1 VIEFRIA
8 DTFIDSLTRLTGEEQ
23 KAVKTAAFDLQMN
36 PARPS
41 FQLERV
47 VKSKDKNFWSA
58 RITLDL
64 RLIVHRSESSLLLC
78 FVQHHD
84 EAYDW
89 ARRRKLE
96 VHPTTGAAQLVELRE
111 IMQEIVVPRYVGPS
125 PMECEGL
132 APPKPA
138 LFAHIP
144 ESDLLA
150 YGVPAEWLP
159 EVRKA
164 DEDSLF
170 VLAEH
175 LPVEATEALINL
187 ATGAKPRLAPT
198 LSSSYDPFTH
208 PDSERRFRAMR
219 TPEDLE
225 RAFTSAWEKWRR
237 PTAVRVP
244 RSRRI
249 QIQNQDDQA
258 EAVLPVCDWVYFA
271 TSSPED
277 FVTTRNIVREF
288 GMIIRTVF
296 NSAGIRIAN
305 VQQVRQRDTI
315 LLVHGGGRSKT
326 PYRPMFLCT
335 VVAPSCPVPNF
346 DGISFLDESQQERLR
361 NSGYSPDPQLGMF
374 TGISILLSG
383 ELEHL
388 ECAIPR
394 PLGNNALRR
403 WNEVFGG
410 NSE

>member
-1 VIEFRIA
+1 M
-8 DTFIDSLTRLTGEEQ
+8 RL
-23 KAVKTAAFDLQMN
+23 
-36 PARPS
+36 R
-41 FQLERV
+41 
-47 VKSKDKNFWSA
+47 SA
-58 RITLDL
+58 KL
-64 RLIVHRSESSLLLC
+64 RLFAHQGNTRDRIPDRRYLHRQPRSPYGRRAESRQDRRVRSSDESGTPQLSTGTRREIEGQEFLVRPDHSRSAPHRASQC
-78 FVQHHD
+78 NPVFSSAYVQHHD

-111 IMQEIVVPRYVGPS
+111 IMQEIAFRAIVGPS
-125 PMECEGL
+125 PIECEGL

-150 YGVPAEWLP
+150 YGVPSEWLQ

-170 VLAEH
+170 VLADH
-175 LPVEATEALINL
+175 LPVEATEALIDL

-225 RAFTSAWEKWRR
+225 RAFNERLGQVAKAEQRSE
-237 PTAVRVP
+237 VP

-258 EAVLPVCDWVYFA
+258 HAVLPVCDWVYFA
-271 TSSPED
+271 TSAPED

-315 LLVHGGGRSKT
+315 LLVHGGGRTKV
-326 PYRPMFLCT
+326 PYRPMFLVHGGCT
-335 VVAPSCPVPNF
+335 ELPS
-346 DGISFLDESQQERLR
+346 SQL
-361 NSGYSPDPQLGMF
+361 
-374 TGISILLSG
+374 
-383 ELEHL
+383 
-388 ECAIPR
+388 
-394 PLGNNALRR
+394 
-403 WNEVFGG
+403 
-410 NSE
+410 